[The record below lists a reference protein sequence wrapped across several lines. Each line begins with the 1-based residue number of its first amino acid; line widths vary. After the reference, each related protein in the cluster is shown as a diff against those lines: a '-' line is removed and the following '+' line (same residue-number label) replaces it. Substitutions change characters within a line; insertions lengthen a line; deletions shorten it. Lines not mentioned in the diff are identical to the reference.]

1 MVLYNHNRTN
11 GFFSLTMTTEANRN
25 ELVTKGA
32 IPVLVDVLHSNDSDV
47 QYYVAASLSNLA
59 VNEKHRAMMTA
70 IGHFDVIKQLVKLL
84 VTRKDRV
91 GF

>member
-1 MVLYNHNRTN
+1 MI
-11 GFFSLTMTTEANRN
+11 TEANRN

-84 VTRKDRV
+84 LTRKDRV